1 MQPPV
6 EECLT
11 SKSLPLVTLRYPT
24 IPVYG
29 TPASWLSQSQLVT
42 MASNPDD
49 SSCDETSSSLGD
61 STYDFIDDKSTIV
74 SDDEDPGTSN
84 QSVSSHDGHE
94 VELSGNNGQPR
105 DSTNERGRQP
115 SRIHSGLLSLD
126 PEDSLTTESQSTY
139 GEATRN
145 GDDPVTESDE
155 DLFPGRKGDRQHTIE
170 FQEPKDNSLRATKDV
185 EGSYTLRVFKGE
197 EITEILHHTHIK
209 SSPTQV
215 AATIKQTMTTQ
226 GLVLDEP
233 YKVLYV
239 GDPSAKDS
247 IIQKVGSALA
257 ATLRSEKTR
266 PSHFNVVP
274 ISSFGDSLSPE
285 VVLIDSTG
293 LELSVEECH
302 SASFAKRD
310 GGNDTISMT
319 LSNRALVESYWSGSR
334 FAITGQWKLPDI
346 AIFYLSEDDTISVKQ
361 TRRFAR
367 SFMSRHTVPC
377 FFISK
382 TPLWNKPAETIALDH
397 RTPHLCLQAH
407 GSDVARY
414 EVVKRLP
421 IDIQTF
427 LSLDARQINRNLA
440 CLATTPNGSR
450 PLDSRRSVSSDVEND
465 VDDKFKTR
473 TYFSR
478 LLGIDEP
485 PVLKS
490 FPSIEKILGSGLLL
504 LLGIF
509 LYQFALSSF
518 FDASQVSVLQ
528 RSPIDVTATA
538 RHPVLAKP
546 TNTVFVSIRSE
557 SSKILTSPSSSASH
571 FPVPKSK
578 SALKSNADIASLLLG
593 EHALVPNNS
602 DEFKISVIGDS
613 HIVLRPPHWFI
624 RSRKASKLSFN
635 VSRGTS
641 ALSHQVSTLFDGV
654 FAIKIPR
661 DDAYGVLNVSVW
673 TSSRPKINESF
684 EVDFGTSWFRVAGW
698 KMTGYAIMGHLRE
711 DVNLMNKGLATI
723 CNHASS
729 ELRLLVHGAQSHA
742 GRFRIEVGKMGIA
755 SLNQTAKTTDIVLA
769 QTLGLSRSLSKKLN
783 QGTVAASQHFVHNME
798 HLRKDFVLYTNN
810 KSLMASR
817 RVQQLSRSAI
827 VNIKTVAQGLID
839 HRDRLRATQKRVL
852 KLWWKVRGVP
862 KRGVTMTGPNGKL
875 KARSSKTKKW
885 TTR

>member
-1 MQPPV
+1 MQQPV

-11 SKSLPLVTLRYPT
+11 SKSLPVITLRYPT

-49 SSCDETSSSLGD
+49 SSCDDTSSSLGD
-61 STYDFIDDKSTIV
+61 STYDFIDDKSNVV

-84 QSVSSHDGHE
+84 QSVSSHDGQE
-94 VELSGNNGQPR
+94 AELSSNHGQLR
-105 DSTNERGRQP
+105 DSTNERGRKP

-139 GEATRN
+139 GQATRN
-145 GDDPVTESDE
+145 RDDATTEGDEE
-155 DLFPGRKGDRQHTIE
+155 LFAGQKEDRQHTIE
-170 FQEPKDNSLRATKDV
+170 FQEPRNNSIRATRDV
-185 EGSYTLRVFKGE
+185 EGTYTLRVFKGE
-197 EITEILHHTHIK
+197 EIYEILHHTHIK

-215 AATIKQTMTTQ
+215 TATIKQTMMSE
-226 GLVLDEP
+226 GLALDEP

-239 GDPSAKDS
+239 GDSSAKDS

-257 ATLRSEKTR
+257 ATLRSEKTH
-266 PSHFNVVP
+266 PSRFNVVP

-346 AIFYLSEDDTISVKQ
+346 AIFYLSEDDTISAKQ

-382 TPLWNKPAETIALDH
+382 TPLWNKPSETIALDH
-397 RTPHLCLQAH
+397 KTPHLCLQAH
-407 GSDVARY
+407 GSDVAKY

-440 CLATTPNGSR
+440 CLARTPNSSR
-450 PLDSRRSVSSDVEND
+450 PLDLRRSVSSDVEKD
-465 VDDKFKTR
+465 VEAKIKTR

-478 LLGIDEP
+478 LLGIEP
-485 PVLKS
+485 RVLKG
-490 FPSIEKILGSGLLL
+490 FPFIEKILGSGLLL

-509 LYQFALSSF
+509 IYQSAISSF

-528 RSPIDVTATA
+528 RFPTDLTATA

-546 TNTVFVSIRSE
+546 TNIVSVTIRGE
-557 SSKILTSPSSSASH
+557 PSKIPTSPSSSASH
-571 FPVPKSK
+571 YPPPKSK
-578 SALKSNADIASLLLG
+578 SALKSNTDIASFLLG

-673 TSSRPKINESF
+673 TSRPKINESF
-684 EVDFGTSWFRVAGW
+684 EVDFGTSWFRFAGW
-698 KMTGYAIMGHLRE
+698 KMTGYAMMGHLRE
-711 DVNLMNKGLATI
+711 DVKLMNKGLATI

-729 ELRLLVHGAQSHA
+729 ELRLLVHGAQNNA
-742 GRFRIEVGKMGIA
+742 GKLRNEVGKMGIA

-783 QGTVAASQHFVHNME
+783 QGSVAASQRFVLYVE
-798 HLRKDFVLYTNN
+798 HLRKDFILCTSN
-810 KSLMASR
+810 KSLVVSR
-817 RVQQLSRSAI
+817 QMQRLSRSAI
-827 VNIKTVAQGLID
+827 VNTKTVAQGLID

-862 KRGVTMTGPNGKL
+862 KRGFTMTGANEKL
-875 KARSSKTKKW
+875 KARSSKTKKR
-885 TTR
+885 TSR